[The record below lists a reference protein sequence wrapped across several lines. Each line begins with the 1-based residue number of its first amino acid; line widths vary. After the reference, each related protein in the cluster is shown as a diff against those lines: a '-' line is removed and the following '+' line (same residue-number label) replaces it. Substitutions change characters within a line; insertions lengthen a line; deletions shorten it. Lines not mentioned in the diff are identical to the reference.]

1 MKFTDVIEHA
11 MTNST
16 YWYNDP
22 KLAKKAYSDDL
33 MGPYNLVSD
42 FCQKYGVD
50 SPGIFKLAD
59 TAEVVKEL
67 KFLKMRK
74 VITVERMGGLYNL
87 AISADDESKKLAEKI
102 ISTLMEKT
110 K

>member
-1 MKFTDVIEHA
+1 MKDMYYNNPQVILK
-11 MTNST
+11 NSGAGDLIGPFNT
-16 YWYNDP
+16 
-22 KLAKKAYSDDL
+22 LSEFCKKYSL
-33 MGPYNLVSD
+33 P
-42 FCQKYGVD
+42 
-50 SPGIFKLAD
+50 SPGIFNLVDAAK
-59 TAEVVKEL
+59 VVKKL
-67 KFLKMRK
+67 KFLKMKK